1 MSKMKKIHENYTGT
15 IARMDDQG
23 NLEFDFCDDFGAHA
37 ILGEYDPAEA
47 RALADAIYKDLGLGW
62 KKYIPGESEPEKS
75 GWYYTTIENENGMGL
90 AYGLWTP
97 ETGFTDSGGWEIQ
110 DVVHAFRLPF
120 ELYQPEDSHDQ

>member
-1 MSKMKKIHENYTGT
+1 MEELLWKSKVDFVEIYKDGFN
-15 IARMDDQG
+15 D
-23 NLEFDFCDDFGAHA
+23 LVFCDTITDETVE
-37 ILGEYDPAEA
+37 IIPEDRKEV
-47 RALADAIYKDLGLGW
+47 ADAIYKDLGLGW

-75 GWYYTTIENENGMGL
+75 GWYYTTIENENGLCL

-120 ELYQPEDSHDQ
+120 ELYQPEDSHDIV

>member
-1 MSKMKKIHENYTGT
+1 MYKLIFKSGALELRREGILYHLVDNMVDESVSMT
-15 IARMDDQG
+15 IKD
-23 NLEFDFCDDFGAHA
+23 
-37 ILGEYDPAEA
+37 EA

-120 ELYQPEDSHDQ
+120 ELYQPEDSHDPQK

>member
-1 MSKMKKIHENYTGT
+1 MKKLWSNPRGIELSNV
-15 IARMDDQG
+15 G
-23 NLEFDFCDDFGAHA
+23 NAYWFGREEKYM
-37 ILGEYDPAEA
+37 LDKTELK
-47 RALADAIYKDLGLGW
+47 ALYDAIGDDLGLGW

-120 ELYQPEDSHDQ
+120 ELYQPEDSHDIV